1 MKDIPSISPN
11 LFELFEKNKFR
22 LRSEQVERFNEIV
35 ANTKKITFL
44 DFIDDLSILAALN
57 ATEDF
62 LLEKYD
68 LNNFVD
74 IYSKFDIKLEPI
86 NGKCWFQENSLAF
99 NINGFQFIKNFET
112 EKDKNQSPKEFKE
125 SVYSFLNL
133 YSNDLLKIK
142 EFFLNKNYID
152 TWFMISGLTTL
163 FIGNCTGYTA
173 ILYLNPKEK
182 YKHHLNVQF
191 KSNNIIFKG
200 FKDQKI
206 KVNKSA
212 Y

>member
-1 MKDIPSISPN
+1 MTDIPTISPN
-11 LFELFEKNKFR
+11 LFELFEKNKSK
-22 LRSEQVERFNEIV
+22 LRSDQVDRFNEIV
-35 ANTKKITFL
+35 SNKKDITFL
-44 DFIDDLSILAALN
+44 DFIDDLAILAALN
-57 ATEDF
+57 AIEDV
-62 LLEKYD
+62 LLKRND
-68 LNNFVD
+68 LNTFID
-74 IYSKFDIKLEPI
+74 LYSKFDIKLEPI

-112 EKDKNQSPKEFKE
+112 EKDTNQSPEEFKN

-142 EFFLNKNYID
+142 EFLLSKSYKD
-152 TWFMISGLTTL
+152 VWFMISGYSL
-163 FIGNCTGYTA
+163 FIGNCTGYIA
-173 ILYLNPKEK
+173 VLYVNPKEK
-182 YKHHLNVQF
+182 SKHHLNVQF

-206 KVNKSA
+206 KLNKSV